1 MRAAVLSIGSELL
14 RGDITDRNATFLT
27 RELTQLG
34 YDVIGV
40 EQLGDDLARLTSA
53 FRRAMQHADI
63 VACTG
68 GLGPT
73 GDDLTR
79 HAIALA
85 VDEELYEDA
94 EQLRILEERFRST
107 RRPMVQSNRR
117 QALLIPSARAI
128 LNPNGSAPGWYMRK
142 DGRAVVAM
150 PGPPSEMQPMWR
162 EGVVPL
168 LSDANNQSPAMMSL
182 VTFGVGESSLE
193 DRIADVIEWRR
204 DVVVAT
210 YAKANGV
217 EVHVTARAD
226 TDSEAQ
232 RLIQEAE
239 QRLRQRLGD
248 SIVGTGDDTLSHA
261 VGRILLERGLTL
273 ACMESATGGALANM
287 ITDVSGSSSYFRGG
301 IVAYHR
307 KTKARY
313 GVAETIMDSHG
324 LVSEETA
331 AAMAHAVRRELATS
345 VGLATTGVAGK
356 EPVESQAPGTVYVA
370 AAIGDVTEVR
380 CIRRPGERSAVKR
393 IAAQSALDLL
403 RRMLQHDGTPSA

>member
-27 RELTQLG
+27 RQLAQLG

-40 EQLGDDLARLTSA
+40 EQFGDDLERLTNA
-53 FRRAMQHADI
+53 FRRALQHADL

-79 HAIALA
+79 DAIAQA
-85 VDEELYEDA
+85 VDEEMYEDGQ
-94 EQLRILEERFRST
+94 QLSILEERFRT
-107 RRPMVQSNRR
+107 MRRPMVPSNRR
-117 QALLIPSARAI
+117 QALLIPSAQPI
-128 LNPNGSAPGWYMRK
+128 SNPNGSAPGWYVRK
-142 DGRAVVAM
+142 NGRSVVAM
-150 PGPPSEMQPMWR
+150 PGPPSEMQPMWH

-168 LSDANNQSPAMMSL
+168 LSNAGNQRLAMLSL
-182 VTFGVGESSLE
+182 VTFGIGESLLE
-193 DRIADVIEWRR
+193 DQIADVIEWRP
-204 DVVVAT
+204 DVTVAT

-226 TDSEAQ
+226 TDNEAQ

-239 QRLRQRLGD
+239 QRLRQRIGD
-248 SIVGTGDDTLSHA
+248 SIIGTGDDTLSHA
-261 VGRILLERGLTL
+261 VGRILLEQQLSL

-287 ITDVSGSSSYFRGG
+287 ITDVSGSSTYFRGG
-301 IVAYHR
+301 IVAYQR
-307 KTKARY
+307 ETKAWY
-313 GVAETIMDSHG
+313 GVPEAIMDRHG

-331 AAMAHAVRRELATS
+331 TAMAHAVRRQLATS

-356 EPVESQAPGTVYVA
+356 ESVEGQAPGTVYVA
-370 AAIGDVTEVR
+370 AAIGEATEVR
-380 CIRRPGERSAVKR
+380 CIRRPGERSAVKK

-403 RRMLQHDGTPSA
+403 RRMLQPIGTPSK